1 MKKNKHSLKI
11 SRSCFGDTTLDGYPI
26 ATYSNDE
33 LKILKNLLT
42 QVLDEVNEYI
52 KDVAMS
58 RNLMRMA
65 LMMAATAAY
74 AQDDI
79 FGCSSPRLDAPSGN
93 IPSDKQ
99 KCQPKAQHE
108 FIIKG
113 VKIMAASK
121 KDAIKKFNHRKK

>member
-1 MKKNKHSLKI
+1 
-11 SRSCFGDTTLDGYPI
+11 
-26 ATYSNDE
+26 
-33 LKILKNLLT
+33 
-42 QVLDEVNEYI
+42 
-52 KDVAMS
+52 MS
-58 RNLMRMA
+58 RDLMRMA

-79 FGCSSPRLDAPSGN
+79 FGCSSPKLDAQSSN

-121 KDAIKKFNHRKK
+121 KDAIKKYNHLKK

>member
-1 MKKNKHSLKI
+1 MSMFLKRKEI
-11 SRSCFGDTTLDGYPI
+11 R
-26 ATYSNDE
+26 
-33 LKILKNLLT
+33 
-42 QVLDEVNEYI
+42 
-52 KDVAMS
+52 MS

-65 LMMAATAAY
+65 LIMAATAAY

-99 KCQPKAQHE
+99 KCQSKAQHE

-113 VKIMAASK
+113 LKLWQHLRRMLSKSIIIVKSK
-121 KDAIKKFNHRKK
+121 AYG